1 MNNNGFRFISL
12 ILLVTLIG
20 FSTVFVEVASAVG
33 SVDAHTPAEQAQ
45 ANFNTLNTEPP
56 RQENLLSDRKGELRD
71 LKQKEQDIANLKK
84 WRDEHAN
91 K

>member
-1 MNNNGFRFISL
+1 MNNNGFRFIFL
-12 ILLVTLIG
+12 ILLLAFIG
-20 FSTVFVEVASAVG
+20 FSTVFVEVA
-33 SVDAHTPAEQAQ
+33 DAHTAAEQAQ

-71 LKQKEQDIANLKK
+71 LKQKEQDIANRKK